1 MGEPPKIIALHPAV
15 IGDYE
20 RKLERLEAAIAE
32 DIGVGQS
39 EHVAAIRDLV
49 QTVTVSRPTQ
59 QPNVVEIVITGR
71 LNVLLGDNAFPVN
84 AFPNGTGR
92 IGGSGGGI

>member
-1 MGEPPKIIALHPAV
+1 MGEPPKIIAPHPAV

-32 DIGVGQS
+32 DIGVGEC
-39 EHVAAIRDLV
+39 EHAAAIRDLV

-59 QPNVVEIVITGR
+59 QPNVVGNRDYWPSERAAWRQCVSGQR
-71 LNVLLGDNAFPVN
+71 LPERHRAD
-84 AFPNGTGR
+84 R
-92 IGGSGGGI
+92 W